1 MSESVFQSTALVTG
15 KAAGEIAKFARV
27 TGPVG
32 TGRVFTEAGLTGRA
46 DGIAMRPAT
55 AANDQILVSLASGA
69 GTLFGIAA
77 GAITAGD
84 TVYGAADGKLS
95 DTQGIGAFAEGY
107 AITDAAADG
116 DIIEWRYKPELTA
129 GTE

>member
-15 KAAGEIAKFARV
+15 KAAGAIAKFARV

-32 TGRVFTEAGLTGRA
+32 ASRTFTIAGLTGRA
-46 DGIAMRPAT
+46 DGIALR
-55 AANDQILVSLASGA
+55 AAAGTNDEVLVSLASGA
-69 GTLFGIAA
+69 GTLFGIASK
-77 GAITAGD
+77 AITAGAKI
-84 TVYGAADGKLS
+84 YGAADGKLS
-95 DTQGIGAFAEGY
+95 DAQGVGAFAEGY
-107 AITDAAADG
+107 AITAAAADG